1 VATDRGVQTG
11 PLPIC
16 LVRACAAPADV

>member
-1 VATDRGVQTG
+1 VATDRGVPTG
-11 PLPIC
+11 PLPVC